1 MPKGS
6 QGKQDNHGE
15 TSEIQEKLSAQV
27 RVIGRTTLRSSA
39 HLETS
44 SETSILQVHLGY
56 LGIYASKKKKNDL
69 RSLQGPGAWGTL
81 GSGVLRPWIAG
92 EL

>member
-6 QGKQDNHGE
+6 RDNQDDQGKHGE
-15 TSEIQEKLSAQV
+15 ASEIQEKLTAQV
-27 RVIGRTTLRSSA
+27 RVIGLTRLRSSP

-56 LGIYASKKKKNDL
+56 LGIYASKKKKKKK
-69 RSLQGPGAWGTL
+69 T
-81 GSGVLRPWIAG
+81 
-92 EL
+92 

>member
-15 TSEIQEKLSAQV
+15 TSEIQEEPSAQV
-27 RVIGRTTLRSSA
+27 RVIGRTPLRSSA

-56 LGIYASKKKKNDL
+56 LGIYASKKKKKM
-69 RSLQGPGAWGTL
+69 T
-81 GSGVLRPWIAG
+81 
-92 EL
+92 